1 MGVPTSAPVW
11 VRLRPALEVRL
22 MLHRILPFALVAIAI
37 STVFGLLFVTQ
48 RMGLIHPSLD
58 RFTKRPIDLPVVME
72 PEV

>member
-1 MGVPTSAPVW
+1 
-11 VRLRPALEVRL
+11 

-48 RMGLIHPSLD
+48 RMGLLQPSLE
-58 RFTKRPIDLPVVME
+58 RLTKRPVDLPVVIE

>member
-1 MGVPTSAPVW
+1 MDLPTSAPVGYDC
-11 VRLRPALEVRL
+11 VRRWRYD

-58 RFTKRPIDLPVVME
+58 RFTKPRVDLPIVME